1 MSLIKTLL
9 TTTVIAA
16 SMMAATA
23 PAQAQTRIAVLVKSL
38 GNGFFEAAARGAEEA
53 AEEIGDVEIIYT
65 GPTEPTAEAQIEV
78 INTLIAQQVDA
89 CTPSAPM
96 AQI

>member
-1 MSLIKTLL
+1 
-9 TTTVIAA
+9 
-16 SMMAATA
+16 MMAVAM
-23 PAQAQTRIAVLVKSL
+23 PAQAQTRIALVAKSL

-89 CTPSAPM
+89 IAIS
-96 AQI
+96 